1 MRDWD
6 KTVDELRK
14 NIEDA
19 RKRWVLPYLDPTQ
32 FDTNTS
38 KNNSKINAEEQ
49 NISTNEVFDTE
60 KVATKDPQVVSSK
73 ETEEAPAEEVPKMDM
88 AQVDATLDEAKS
100 EEVESV
106 DVGDERVEKVQK
118 VDATQVDAM
127 LDEVKS
133 EEAPAEEVPKMDMA
147 QVDATLDEAKSEEV
161 ESVDVGDERV
171 EKVQKVDATQVD
183 AMLDEVKSE
192 EAPAEVKEEKAEDVP
207 KVDATQVD
215 AMLDKVKSEEASAE
229 VVKGEK
235 VKEEKQEVQ
244 PPVVKENKPIEK
256 PKRGK
261 KKVKE
266 VKPDY
271 VLLELAELE
280 AINEDDLSEEQEDRL
295 MELRRIKTQRAMH
308 VEDDEKFQSEM
319 KQADEEIK
327 TLKSQLKIKDPLP
340 KGYIE

>member
-6 KTVDELRK
+6 KTIDELRK

-32 FDTNTS
+32 FDAKTS
-38 KNNSKINAEEQ
+38 EDKSKVNAKEQ
-49 NISTNEVFDTE
+49 NISANEVSNTE
-60 KVATKDPQVVSSK
+60 KVATEDPQVVSPEIK
-73 ETEEAPAEEVPKMDM
+73 EAPVEEVKGEKAEEVPKIDM
-88 AQVDATLDEAKS
+88 AQVDATLDEVKS
-100 EEVESV
+100 EEVQSAEV
-106 DVGDERVEKVQK
+106 ADEKVQK
-118 VDATQVDAM
+118 VDAAQVDAM

-133 EEAPAEEVPKMDMA
+133 EEAPTE
-147 QVDATLDEAKSEEV
+147 
-161 ESVDVGDERV
+161 
-171 EKVQKVDATQVD
+171 
-183 AMLDEVKSE
+183 
-192 EAPAEVKEEKAEDVP
+192 EVKEEK
-207 KVDATQVD
+207 
-215 AMLDKVKSEEASAE
+215 
-229 VVKGEK
+229 
-235 VKEEKQEVQ
+235 VKEVKHETKS
-244 PPVVKENKPIEK
+244 PVEENKPIEK

-266 VKPDY
+266 IKPDY

-280 AINEDDLSEEQEDRL
+280 AINEEDLSEEQEDRL

-308 VEDDEKFQSEM
+308 VEADEQFQSEM

>member
-6 KTVDELRK
+6 KTIDELRK

-32 FDTNTS
+32 FDVKTS
-38 KNNSKINAEEQ
+38 ENKSKVNAEEK
-49 NISTNEVFDTE
+49 NYSTDVSDIEKPNTE
-60 KVATKDPQVVSSK
+60 DPQVVSSNEID
-73 ETEEAPAEEVPKMDM
+73 ETPAEEVK
-88 AQVDATLDEAKS
+88 DEKV
-100 EEVESV
+100 EE
-106 DVGDERVEKVQK
+106 VQK
-118 VDATQVDAM
+118 VDAAQVDAM

-133 EEAPAEEVPKMDMA
+133 EDAPAEEVK
-147 QVDATLDEAKSEEV
+147 DEKVEEV
-161 ESVDVGDERV
+161 
-171 EKVQKVDATQVD
+171 
-183 AMLDEVKSE
+183 
-192 EAPAEVKEEKAEDVP
+192 
-207 KVDATQVD
+207 
-215 AMLDKVKSEEASAE
+215 
-229 VVKGEK
+229 
-235 VKEEKQEVQ
+235 KQETK
-244 PPVVKENKPIEK
+244 PPVVEENKPIEK

-271 VLLELAELE
+271 VLIELAELE

-308 VEDDEKFQSEM
+308 VEADEQFQSEM

>member
-6 KTVDELRK
+6 KTIDELRK

-32 FDTNTS
+32 FDAKTSENKSTVKTEEKKNSTDVSDIEKLNT
-38 KNNSKINAEEQ
+38 E
-49 NISTNEVFDTE
+49 
-60 KVATKDPQVVSSK
+60 DPKVVSSNEID
-73 ETEEAPAEEVPKMDM
+73 ETSAEEVK
-88 AQVDATLDEAKS
+88 
-100 EEVESV
+100 EEKVE
-106 DVGDERVEKVQK
+106 EVQK
-118 VDATQVDAM
+118 VDAAQVDAM

-133 EEAPAEEVPKMDMA
+133 EETSAEEV
-147 QVDATLDEAKSEEV
+147 
-161 ESVDVGDERV
+161 
-171 EKVQKVDATQVD
+171 
-183 AMLDEVKSE
+183 
-192 EAPAEVKEEKAEDVP
+192 
-207 KVDATQVD
+207 
-215 AMLDKVKSEEASAE
+215 
-229 VVKGEK
+229 
-235 VKEEKQEVQ
+235 KQETK
-244 PPVVKENKPIEK
+244 PPVVEENKPTEK

-271 VLLELAELE
+271 VLIELAELE

-308 VEDDEKFQSEM
+308 VEADEQFQSEM

>member
-6 KTVDELRK
+6 KTIDELRK

-32 FDTNTS
+32 FDAKTS
-38 KNNSKINAEEQ
+38 ENKSKVNAEEK
-49 NISTNEVFDTE
+49 NYSTDVSDIEKPNTE
-60 KVATKDPQVVSSK
+60 DPQVVSSNEID
-73 ETEEAPAEEVPKMDM
+73 ETPAEEVK
-88 AQVDATLDEAKS
+88 DEKV
-100 EEVESV
+100 EEV
-106 DVGDERVEKVQK
+106 
-118 VDATQVDAM
+118 
-127 LDEVKS
+127 
-133 EEAPAEEVPKMDMA
+133 
-147 QVDATLDEAKSEEV
+147 
-161 ESVDVGDERV
+161 
-171 EKVQKVDATQVD
+171 
-183 AMLDEVKSE
+183 
-192 EAPAEVKEEKAEDVP
+192 
-207 KVDATQVD
+207 
-215 AMLDKVKSEEASAE
+215 
-229 VVKGEK
+229 
-235 VKEEKQEVQ
+235 KQETK
-244 PPVVKENKPIEK
+244 PPVVEENKPIEK

-271 VLLELAELE
+271 VLIELAELE

-308 VEDDEKFQSEM
+308 VEADEQFQSEM

>member
-6 KTVDELRK
+6 KTIDELRK

-32 FDTNTS
+32 FDVKTS
-38 KNNSKINAEEQ
+38 EDKSKVNAEEQ
-49 NISTNEVFDTE
+49 NISTNEVSDTE
-60 KVATKDPQVVSSK
+60 KVATEDSQVVSS
-73 ETEEAPAEEVPKMDM
+73 TEKKEAPVEEVKGEKAEEVPKIDM
-88 AQVDATLDEAKS
+88 AQVDATLDEVKS
-100 EEVESV
+100 EEVQSAEV
-106 DVGDERVEKVQK
+106 ADEKVQK
-118 VDATQVDAM
+118 VDAAQVDAM

-133 EEAPAEEVPKMDMA
+133 EEAPAEEVK
-147 QVDATLDEAKSEEV
+147 E
-161 ESVDVGDERV
+161 
-171 EKVQKVDATQVD
+171 EKVENVPKVDATQVN

-192 EAPAEVKEEKAEDVP
+192 EAP
-207 KVDATQVD
+207 
-215 AMLDKVKSEEASAE
+215 S
-229 VVKGEK
+229 EK
-235 VKEEKQEVQ
+235 VKEEKVKEVKQETKS
-244 PPVVKENKPIEK
+244 PVEENKPIEK

-266 VKPDY
+266 IKPDY

-280 AINEDDLSEEQEDRL
+280 AINEEDLSEEQEDRL

-308 VEDDEKFQSEM
+308 VEADEQFQSEM

>member
-6 KTVDELRK
+6 KTINELRK

-32 FDTNTS
+32 FDANTS
-38 KNNSKINAEEQ
+38 DNKPKVNAEEK
-49 NISTNEVFDTE
+49 NISGEEVSDIEKPKTE
-60 KVATKDPQVVSSK
+60 DPQVVSSN
-73 ETEEAPAEEVPKMDM
+73 EIEEAPAEEVKDKK
-88 AQVDATLDEAKS
+88 V
-100 EEVESV
+100 EE
-106 DVGDERVEKVQK
+106 VQK
-118 VDATQVDAM
+118 VDAAQVDAM

-133 EEAPAEEVPKMDMA
+133 EKAPTEEA
-147 QVDATLDEAKSEEV
+147 
-161 ESVDVGDERV
+161 
-171 EKVQKVDATQVD
+171 QVD
-183 AMLDEVKSE
+183 AMLDEIKSE
-192 EAPAEVKEEKAEDVP
+192 EAPAEEVEDKKVEEVQKLDV
-207 KVDATQVD
+207 AQVD
-215 AMLDKVKSEEASAE
+215 TILDEVKSEKASTEE
-229 VVKGEK
+229 VKDKNVEEVKQDTK
-235 VKEEKQEVQ
+235 
-244 PPVVKENKPIEK
+244 PSVVEENKPSEK

-308 VEDDEKFQSEM
+308 VEADEQFQSEM